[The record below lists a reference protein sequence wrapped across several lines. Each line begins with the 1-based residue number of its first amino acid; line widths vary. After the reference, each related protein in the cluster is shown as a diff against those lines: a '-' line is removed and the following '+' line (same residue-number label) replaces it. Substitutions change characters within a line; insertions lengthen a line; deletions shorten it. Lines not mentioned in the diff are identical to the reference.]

1 MNRTE
6 CLSTSFVLWCG
17 ITIFETT
24 MSACDIFYLRIA
36 TRFRSGQFD
45 SVPEEVPTNLSR
57 LPPCEQ
63 AHNLKVIGS
72 NPIPATTFVITH
84 SPSRSNRRD
93 GSCISGER
101 G

>member
-36 TRFRSGQFD
+36 TRFRSGQFVAASAGCNGMSM
-45 SVPEEVPTNLSR
+45 SVLILGFLEADATAPDV
-57 LPPCEQ
+57 LPAEPWRVF
-63 AHNLKVIGS
+63 A
-72 NPIPATTFVITH
+72 PAARV
-84 SPSRSNRRD
+84 SDNV
-93 GSCISGER
+93 
-101 G
+101 